1 MKNVYFCEKIR
12 KMENQDIRW
21 KQRFDN
27 YHRAC
32 AKIRE
37 VVDSGRGIESYSEL
51 EQEGLIQR
59 FEYTYELAWKV
70 MQDYLIYKGY
80 TFTSGPNGTLQMAF
94 EDGLI
99 AHHDSW
105 RRMGIARN
113 ATSHVYN
120 EEEALEIAKSI
131 LTEYGSLLI
140 EFDDMILSIISNN

>member
-1 MKNVYFCEKIR
+1 
-12 KMENQDIRW
+12 MENQDIRW

-27 YHRAC
+27 YHKAC
-32 AKIRE
+32 AKIR
-37 VVDSGRGIESYSEL
+37 VLVDSKRDIESYSEL
-51 EQEGLIQR
+51 EREGLIQR

-99 AHHDSW
+99 AHHDAW

>member
-1 MKNVYFCEKIR
+1 
-12 KMENQDIRW
+12 MENQDIRW

-27 YHRAC
+27 YHKAC

-37 VVDSGRGIESYSEL
+37 LVDSKRDIESYSEL
-51 EQEGLIQR
+51 EREGLIQR

-70 MQDYLIYKGY
+70 MQDYLNYKGY

-105 RRMGIARN
+105 RRMGMARN
-113 ATSHVYN
+113 ASSHIYN
-120 EEEALEIAKSI
+120 EDEAFEIAKSI

>member
-1 MKNVYFCEKIR
+1 
-12 KMENQDIRW
+12 MENQDIRW

-27 YHRAC
+27 YHKAC
-32 AKIRE
+32 AKIR
-37 VVDSGRGIESYSEL
+37 VLVDSKRDIENYSEL
-51 EQEGLIQR
+51 EREGLIQR

>member
-1 MKNVYFCEKIR
+1 
-12 KMENQDIRW
+12 MENQDIRW

-27 YHRAC
+27 FHKAC

-37 VVDSGRGIESYSEL
+37 LVDSKRDIESYSEL
-51 EQEGLIQR
+51 EREGLIQR

-99 AHHDSW
+99 AHHDAW

>member
-1 MKNVYFCEKIR
+1 
-12 KMENQDIRW
+12 MENQDIRW

-27 YHRAC
+27 YHKAC

-37 VVDSGRGIESYSEL
+37 LVDSKRDIESYSEL
-51 EQEGLIQR
+51 EREGLIQR

-120 EEEALEIAKSI
+120 EEETLEIAKSI